1 MNPAPGEE
9 GEPAEQEGAHDDAEG
24 DEGLVLLP
32 PRCVNP
38 VPLPKS

>member
-1 MNPAPGEE
+1 MNPAPVEE

-32 PRCVNP
+32 PRRVNP